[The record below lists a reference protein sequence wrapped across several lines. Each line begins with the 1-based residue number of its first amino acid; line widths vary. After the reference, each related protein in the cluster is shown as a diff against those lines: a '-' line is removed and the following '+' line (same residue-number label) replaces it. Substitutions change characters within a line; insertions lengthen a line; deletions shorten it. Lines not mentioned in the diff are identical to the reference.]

1 MRNPGFYSPCIKML
15 PYIKNKIKNKKAL
28 EKYCGPR
35 CNFLFTATVLPEQLK
50 KKGEDYRTPCKHLV

>member
-1 MRNPGFYSPCIKML
+1 ML

-35 CNFLFTATVLPEQLK
+35 CNFLFTTTVLPEQLK